1 MLPNVSES
9 DICIISYNYIFRF
22 DPANLLAGAQP
33 DMTALHY
40 AIIRENEALA
50 FMLIQYQAQVNIPDR

>member
-1 MLPNVSES
+1 MLPNFSES
-9 DICIISYNYIFRF
+9 DICIISHNYIFRF
-22 DPANLLAGAQP
+22 DPANLLSGAQP

-40 AIIRENEALA
+40 AILRENEALA

>member
-1 MLPNVSES
+1 MFFF
-9 DICIISYNYIFRF
+9 FRF

-40 AIIRENEALA
+40 AIMRENEALA
-50 FMLIQYQAQVNIPDR
+50 FMFIQYQAEVNVPDR